1 MASAY
6 NTTSSMLMFS
16 QAVMMLEILHSL
28 VGLVKSNIIT
38 VILQVRSINIGV
50 RGALSANL

>member
-6 NTTSSMLMFS
+6 STTSSMLMFS

-50 RGALSANL
+50 HGALSANL